1 MVRSNIKLLNAEAI
15 GCQKFLLGL
24 FMVMI
29 LTVNSLCAQVEK
41 MNILPVQIT
50 SSGPLML
57 SELATGQFSVIA
69 FNPNLTTRTTYL
81 TACDSVLL
89 FFGGVPDLKFRDGS
103 VILNKP
109 IMCFIPV
116 PDSTDQYLF
125 FYREMNTVYF
135 QRFLISPTGYSQRSS
150 PQFFADS
157 VDGPAGAQG
166 IVTFL
171 RYIRKANNL
180 GFYLLY
186 LNIASLELVSI
197 EFDNAGNKI
206 GESDRYSPQIWVG
219 SERLN
224 NNFFNMIASSVLI
237 VGDNALT
244 PSLLSKLNFN
254 NSNGSFGSE
263 VHFYTGPPFVQQS
276 SVPHHKILNGGYIS
290 SDGSI
295 LYMYKQ
301 TGTGSLSPEIVAY
314 DISSND
320 SSLIR
325 QSERSL
331 MTLNS
336 HTRNGQDWFVGQNN
350 RVYLTSTT
358 LSNGV
363 FGYQIHELINPNDF
377 ANSWVD
383 TAVFNFIGTFG
394 FILPFPDFYNNPN
407 RYGLSAHEG
416 RCLGDTTR
424 FKLFDYHNLQSVLW
438 QFGDSTAAGTDTSSN
453 PRPSYV
459 YPQAGRYTVTAYV
472 TYCNRN
478 DTLVQEIEILA
489 PPLSPELPDTTLCA
503 GSNLPLVLASQ
514 ASNSIVWSNGD
525 STWSTSYTTGGWHW
539 AEISNA
545 CFSTRDS
552 FYITLHEPPQSGLL
566 SDTNVCAGTSLTLT
580 PQPGDYTWRWQ
591 DGSTQPLTVTEAGT
605 YALLMTNACGT
616 FVHEVRIDY
625 QQAPELN
632 LNDTSRCEG
641 QFYRI
646 ELPEVWQGS
655 YQWTD
660 GSSERVRI
668 LTDSGWYSAEVSNP
682 CGTASDQFYLSLVD
696 CECHM
701 YLPTA
706 FSPNGDGLNDELII
720 KTRCE
725 LSSYQMEVYD
735 RWGRQ
740 IFTSNN
746 LNRGWDGTFQGQD
759 VPNGSYP
766 FIIRYTPEGRN
777 PRVEKGIVS
786 VLR

>member
-1 MVRSNIKLLNAEAI
+1 MAM
-15 GCQKFLLGL
+15 L
-24 FMVMI
+24 FAME
-29 LTVNSLCAQVEK
+29 SLFAQVEK
-41 MNILPVQIT
+41 MNILPTQA
-50 SSGPLML
+50 SSGQFVLKESPP
-57 SELATGQFSVIA
+57 GQFA
-69 FNPNLTTRTTYL
+69 AQPFNPGSSIPNTYL
-81 TACDSVLL
+81 TACDSNLL
-89 FFGGVPDLKFRDGS
+89 FYGGEAGLRYRGGAM
-103 VILNKP
+103 ILDER
-109 IMCFIPV
+109 IVFFTPV
-116 PDSTDQYLF
+116 PDSADQFLF
-125 FYREMNTVYF
+125 FYGADTINYQKITITPLGF
-135 QRFLISPTGYSQRSS
+135 QINSP
-150 PQFFADS
+150 PFMFADS
-157 VDGPAGAQG
+157 IYGLAIASIQ
-166 IVTFL
+166 ILKYT
-171 RYIRKANNL
+171 RKADRSGFFILYHNNS
-180 GFYLLY
+180 
-186 LNIASLELVSI
+186 SLEIVSV
-197 EFDNAGNKI
+197 EFDNAGNLI
-206 GESDRYSPQIWVG
+206 GERDRYSPQIWQG
-219 SERLN
+219 NDPLTCG
-224 NNFFNMIASSVLI
+224 FFNLASPNALI
-237 VGDNALT
+237 VGNEA
-244 PSLLSKLNFN
+244 PSPSSLSKLNFDN
-254 NSNGSFGSE
+254 LSGQFGSE
-263 VHFYTGPPFVQQS
+263 IHFYTGPPVPQQNS
-276 SVPHHKILNGGYIS
+276 IPRHRINLGGYI
-290 SDGSI
+290 DQTGSI
-295 LYMYKQ
+295 VYLFKQ
-301 TGTGSLSPEIVAY
+301 SSGSGLPPEIVAY

-325 QSERSL
+325 QSERSV
-331 MTLNS
+331 MTLS
-336 HTRNGQDWFVGQNN
+336 SQTRGGLGWFVGQNN
-350 RVYLTSTT
+350 RVFFNSRTF
-358 LSNGV
+358 SNGNW
-363 FGYQIHELINPNDF
+363 GYQIHELINPDDF

-383 TAVFNFIGTFG
+383 TVIFNISGLLG
-394 FILPFPDFYNNPN
+394 FILPFPDFYNNPD

-453 PRPSYV
+453 PRPNYF

-503 GSNLPLVLASQ
+503 GSNLPLVLATQ

-525 STWSTSYTTGGWHW
+525 STWSTNYTTGGWQW

-580 PQPGDYTWRWQ
+580 PQPGEYTWQWQ

-625 QQAPELN
+625 QQAPKLN
-632 LNDTSRCEG
+632 LNDTIRCEG

-646 ELPEVWQGS
+646 ELPEVWQGN

-660 GSSERVRI
+660 GSSERIRI

-777 PRVEKGIVS
+777 PRVEKGVVS

>member
-1 MVRSNIKLLNAEAI
+1 
-15 GCQKFLLGL
+15 
-24 FMVMI
+24 MVMI

-41 MNILPVQIT
+41 MNILSTLT
-50 SSGPLML
+50 SSGQFILKESPP
-57 SELATGQFSVIA
+57 GQFLTLP
-69 FNPNLTTRTTYL
+69 FNPGSAFPNSYL
-81 TACDSVLL
+81 TACDSDLL
-89 FFGGVPDLKFRDGS
+89 FYGGEAGLRFRGGAM
-103 VILNKP
+103 ILDER
-109 IMCFIPV
+109 IVFFTPV
-116 PDSTDQYLF
+116 PDSAGQFLF
-125 FYREMNTVYF
+125 FYGMNTINCQKITITTAGF
-135 QRFLISPTGYSQRSS
+135 QMNSP
-150 PQFFADS
+150 PFMFADS
-157 VDGPAGAQG
+157 VFGFANGSIQILKHIPKVDGTGFFILYQ
-166 IVTFL
+166 
-171 RYIRKANNL
+171 NNS
-180 GFYLLY
+180 
-186 LNIASLELVSI
+186 SLEMVSV
-197 EFDNAGNKI
+197 EFDNAGSI
-206 GESDRYSPQIWVG
+206 LGERDRYTPLIWQG
-219 SERLN
+219 NDTLN
-224 NNFFNMIASSVLI
+224 CAFFNMASPKVLI
-237 VGDNALT
+237 VGDAV
-244 PSLLSKLNFN
+244 PSPPLLSKLNFDN
-254 NSNGSFGSE
+254 LTGQFGIE
-263 VHFYTGPPFVQQS
+263 THFYTGPPLLQQGS
-276 SVPHHKILNGGYIS
+276 IPHHRITNGGYINPS
-290 SDGSI
+290 GTI
-295 LYMYKQ
+295 FYTFKQ
-301 TGTGSLSPEIVAY
+301 TGSGSLSPEIVAY

-320 SSLIR
+320 SALIR

-331 MTLNS
+331 VTLNAQ
-336 HTRNGQDWFVGQNN
+336 TRAGIGWFIGQNN
-350 RVYLTSTT
+350 RVYSYSYT
-358 LSNGV
+358 LANGN
-363 FGYQIHELINPNDF
+363 FGYQIHELINPDVF
-377 ANSWVD
+377 ANSSVD
-383 TAVFNFIGTFG
+383 TAIFNFNGALG
-394 FILPFPDFYNNPN
+394 FIYPFPDFYNNPD
-407 RYGLSAHEG
+407 RYGLNAYEG
-416 RCLGDTTR
+416 LCLGDTTR

-453 PRPSYV
+453 PRPNYF

-489 PPLSPELPDTTLCA
+489 PPHSPELPDTTLCA
-503 GSNLPLVLASQ
+503 GSNLPLALATQ

-566 SDTNVCAGTSLTLT
+566 SDTNLCAGTSLTLT
-580 PQPGDYTWRWQ
+580 PQSGDYTWQWQ

-616 FVHEVRIDY
+616 FVHEVRVDY

-646 ELPEVWQGS
+646 ELPEAWQGS

-660 GSSERVRI
+660 GSSERIRI

-682 CGTASDQFYLSLVD
+682 CGTASDQFYLSLAD

-720 KTRCE
+720 KTRCP

-777 PRVEKGIVS
+777 PRVEKGVVN